1 MRFFIINISMKSFI
15 QFLSESDNSFNNYVN
30 DLLTRLKGTKAI
42 DPKTGLPQPLYRGTS
57 ATPNF
62 DFAETGRISN
72 NLGTNTW
79 GPGQYWTSS
88 PTYAERYLT
97 TIPNSI
103 EIKQPWYLR
112 PFKPPTSKT
121 THSYAPGSRII
132 TAYANIENPIE
143 MGYGENIPTVGE
155 RLGISIPDNFKD
167 RKNPDYLARI
177 QSALDE
183 RGIDAIKAYDKKI
196 GEVVPHEII
205 NVRDPKKI
213 ILSPH
218 VLAPQTTKATA
229 NISSGPLR
237 AGTIE
242 GYSSGPLRA
251 GTIEGY
257 SSGPLRAGTIE
268 VSKPVTPTTT
278 QTPASASTPTKP
290 QTPPSGARRGAI
302 SADTLALM
310 SGVGSAVVGG
320 MAAAAPAAIDSMV
333 GLLHP
338 PDNRTRQQMEKMFQS
353 DAGLAFNITPEG
365 ELEGDPAGF
374 KAVRERQKRGEWFP
388 TYYPQAYNK

>member
-1 MRFFIINISMKSFI
+1 MKSFI
-15 QFLSESDNSFNNYVN
+15 QFLSESDNSFNDYVN

-88 PTYAERYLT
+88 PTYAERYLR
-97 TIPNSI
+97 TIPNST
-103 EIKQPWYLR
+103 EVKQPWYLR
-112 PFKPPTSKT
+112 PFRPPTIKT
-121 THSYAPGSRII
+121 THSYAPGSRVI

-143 MGYGENIPTVGE
+143 MGHGANIPRVGE
-155 RLGISIPDNFKD
+155 RLGIPIPDNFKD
-167 RKNPDYLARI
+167 RNNPDYLARI

-196 GEVVPHEII
+196 GEFVPHEII

-218 VLAPQTTKATA
+218 VLAPQITKATA
-229 NISSGPLR
+229 NI
-237 AGTIE
+237 
-242 GYSSGPLRA
+242 SSGPLRA

-268 VSKPVTPTTT
+268 VSKPVTPTPKPI
-278 QTPASASTPTKP
+278 QTPKPVTPTPKP
-290 QTPPSGARRGAI
+290 TVKPSVPATGMFSKFKLPTMGQVADVLDIGSPGAVAAGFA
-302 SADTLALM
+302 T
-310 SGVGSAVVGG
+310 G
-320 MAAAAPAAIDSMV
+320 MAQANWDAIKTTPAWAA
-333 GLLHP
+333 
-338 PDNRTRQQMEKMFQS
+338 EKMGQKVE
-353 DAGLAFNITPEG
+353 TPDTASIGQLEDG
-365 ELEGDPAGF
+365 EE
-374 KAVRERQKRGEWFP
+374 ERKNTSSR
-388 TYYPQAYNK
+388 YRK